1 MPKVRIHVAIVGAGL
16 GGLATAIGIA
26 KAGHKVTLLEQAPE
40 LGEIGAGIQIPPNAS
55 LVLKQWNLLD
65 EIETVSVRPKD
76 FILRSYRDG
85 KVLSV
90 QNVLPYTEN
99 QYGTPYLHIHR
110 ADYHRILLKE
120 AIRQGVE
127 ILLDST
133 VIGVDFG
140 KPAVHLK
147 GKPDFHADVIFGAD
161 GLKSACRE
169 ALLGHPDP
177 PRLTGDLAYRIIVK
191 AEDMR
196 KHPELSEFLEQPC
209 INYWMGPDAHAV
221 CYFLQGGGLY
231 NIVLICPDNLPELV
245 HIAQAD
251 LEEMRTFFEKW
262 DPRLKVILDLVQE
275 TKKWRL
281 QNSEEM
287 ASWCHPSGKFALL
300 GDACHATLPYL
311 AQGAAQA
318 VEDGAVLGAMFE
330 QIEDKSQLSD
340 LLAIYERVRKSRTTR
355 VVRGSTALRD
365 IFHMHDGPGQEER
378 DRVLL
383 NETPFE
389 GFPNRWADPVFQRF
403 LFGYDARAEG
413 MRAWNEYKN
422 GKSPEAVNGFESRL

>member
-1 MPKVRIHVAIVGAGL
+1 MPRPQFHVAIVGAGL
-16 GGLATAIGIA
+16 GGLAAAIGIA
-26 KAGHKVTLLEQAPE
+26 RAGHRVSLLEQAPE

-55 LVLKQWNLLD
+55 LILKRWDLLD

-85 KVLSV
+85 RVLSV

-110 ADYHRILLKE
+110 ADYHRILLKA
-120 AIRQGVE
+120 AIRQGVQ

-133 VIGVDFG
+133 VVGIDFQT
-140 KPAVHLK
+140 PAVQLK
-147 GKPDFHADVIFGAD
+147 GKPDFYADIVLGAD
-161 GLKSACRE
+161 GLKSVCRE
-169 ALLGHPDP
+169 ALLGHADP

-196 KHPELSEFLEQPC
+196 AHPELSEFLEQPC

-245 HIAQAD
+245 NIAQAD
-251 LEEMRTFFEKW
+251 LEEMHTLFENW
-262 DPRLKVILDLVQE
+262 DPRLKVILNLVQE

-287 ASWCHPSGKFALL
+287 KTWSHPSGKFALL

-318 VEDGAVLGAMFE
+318 VEDGAVLGTLFE
-330 QIEDKSQLSD
+330 QVENRSQLGD
-340 LLAIYERVRKSRTTR
+340 LLAIYERVRKARTTR

-365 IFHMHDGPGQEER
+365 IFHMHDGKNQRER

-383 NETPFE
+383 TQAPFE
-389 GFPNRWADPVFQRF
+389 GFPNRWADPVFQKF
-403 LFGYDARAEG
+403 LFGYDARAEAQ
-413 MRAWNEYKN
+413 RAWDEYKRGN
-422 GKSPEAVNGFESRL
+422 APESRKKFESRL